1 MKKIILSLLVIFSVS
16 TYAEEKNGIVYVK
29 LNGTGDGT
37 SWTNAM
43 GDIQSAINTARANK
57 AARKDVWIAAG
68 NYSISTAIVMSDSIS
83 LYGSFAGT
91 ETTIDQRAKS
101 ASGKPWEFT
110 NSTIL
115 SANNCR
121 LIETASNFG
130 MATIVDGFIL
140 TNGNGIGATLNKS
153 GGAAVVRNNM
163 VIQNSVIQNS
173 TALDGAGGGLN
184 MTGGTVKNS
193 WIYKNTQTTNANGGG
208 GIYINTASG
217 NETIIENCT
226 IEGNSSTIRGGGINV
241 QGAGFTK
248 MSGLKIFNNLA
259 EGKAGGAIYQNSA
272 TNSLINSLVY
282 NNTGSSAIYLKG
294 TMLNSTI
301 VNNAGGVY
309 LADGSAT
316 IEISNNIIWGCA
328 TDASGS
334 TATALSGVANSNATV
349 HNNATYNPIPTDK
362 SWKTNDNILFSSNN
376 SNGDVENPAEGTV
389 GSGPKFMEVTKFKGI
404 PLADE
409 EILQLDSADWKIK
422 GISPCINVGKTLS
435 NVTSDIRGIARPQ
448 DTAYDMGA
456 YEYVETDEPTGLTRN
471 EFIYPV
477 YSKDN
482 QIVISGFEKPVKV
495 SIYNVSGQSVYKSAI
510 SSSNVSISVNQGIY
524 IVRVNDAATK
534 ELVH

>member
-1 MKKIILSLLVIFSVS
+1 
-16 TYAEEKNGIVYVK
+16 
-29 LNGTGDGT
+29 
-37 SWTNAM
+37 
-43 GDIQSAINTARANK
+43 
-57 AARKDVWIAAG
+57 
-68 NYSISTAIVMSDSIS
+68 
-83 LYGSFAGT
+83 
-91 ETTIDQRAKS
+91 
-101 ASGKPWEFT
+101 
-110 NSTIL
+110 
-115 SANNCR
+115 
-121 LIETASNFG
+121 
-130 MATIVDGFIL
+130 
-140 TNGNGIGATLNKS
+140 
-153 GGAAVVRNNM
+153 
-163 VIQNSVIQNS
+163 
-173 TALDGAGGGLN
+173 

-334 TATALSGVANSNATV
+334 TATALSGVANPNATV

-376 SNGDVENPAEGTV
+376 SNGEVENPAEGTV
-389 GSGPKFMEVTKFKGI
+389 GSGPKFMKVTKFKGI

-534 ELVH
+534 VLVH